1 MVGVCTKER
10 EKMYRIA
17 VCDDEKTLREEV
29 KKLILEWDSTLEV
42 ELFSS
47 GEELLENYR
56 PCQVIFLDIDMGGIN
71 GIEAG
76 KRIRQIDKEVKIV
89 YLTAYRDYVAGAFE
103 VHAFQYMVK
112 PIKREKLFH
121 ILEEIFL
128 YVKKTGEKHILDFH
142 TVKGMVCLPTEEIY
156 YFAYENRRVQMVTG
170 EESYFLADKIG
181 NVLKR
186 MAEFGF
192 SMPHQSFVV
201 NMFHVK
207 NIRNLEIELDNGTLL
222 PLSQK
227 KQKLFKQE
235 LTDYLSQRLK
245 SQRGNV
251 E

>member
-1 MVGVCTKER
+1 
-10 EKMYRIA
+10 MYRIA
-17 VCDDEKTLREEV
+17 VCDDEKMLREEV

-42 ELFSS
+42 ELYSS
-47 GEELLENYR
+47 GEELLDNYR
-56 PCQVIFLDIDMGGIN
+56 ACQVIFLDIDMGGMN

-76 KRIRQIDKEVKIV
+76 KRIRQMDREVKII

-112 PIKREKLFH
+112 PINREKLFL

-128 YVKKTGEKHILDFH
+128 YVRRTEEKHILDFH

-170 EESYFLADKIG
+170 EESYFLADRIG

-207 NIRNLEIELDNGTLL
+207 NIKNQEILLDNGVLL

-235 LTDYLSQRLK
+235 MTDYLSERLK
-245 SQRGNV
+245 SQRGNKK
-251 E
+251 

>member
-1 MVGVCTKER
+1 
-10 EKMYRIA
+10 MYRIA
-17 VCDDEKTLREEV
+17 VCDDEKMLREEV

-42 ELFSS
+42 ELYSS
-47 GEELLENYR
+47 GEELLDNYR
-56 PCQVIFLDIDMGGIN
+56 ACQVIFLDIDMGGMN

-76 KRIRQIDKEVKIV
+76 KRIRQMDREVKII

-112 PIKREKLFH
+112 PINREKLFL

-128 YVKKTGEKHILDFH
+128 YVRRTEEKHILDFH

-170 EESYFLADKIG
+170 EESYFLADRIG

-201 NMFHVK
+201 NLFHVK
-207 NIRNLEIELDNGTLL
+207 NIKNQEILLDNGVLL

-235 LTDYLSQRLK
+235 MTDYLSERLK
-245 SQRGNV
+245 SQRGNKK
-251 E
+251 

>member
-1 MVGVCTKER
+1 MVNTKER
-10 EKMYRIA
+10 KEMYQIA
-17 VCDDEKTLREEV
+17 VCDDEKALREEV
-29 KKLILEWDSTLEV
+29 KKLILEWDSALKV
-42 ELFSS
+42 HLYSS
-47 GEELLENYR
+47 GEDLLDNYL
-56 PCQVIFLDIDMGGIN
+56 PFQVIFLDVEMEGMGGI
-71 GIEAG
+71 ETG
-76 KRIRQIDKEVKIV
+76 KRIRQRDKEVKIV

-112 PIKREKLFH
+112 PVNRERLFH

-128 YVKKTGEKHILDFH
+128 YVKKSEEKHILDFQ

-156 YFAYENRRVQMVTG
+156 YFAYENRRVLMAAG
-170 EESYFLADKIG
+170 EESYYLAEKIG

-201 NMFHVK
+201 NLFHVK
-207 NIRNLEIELDNGTLL
+207 NIRNQEILLDNGAVI

-235 LTDYLSQRLK
+235 MAAYLSERLK
-245 SQRGNV
+245 VQRGNIK
-251 E
+251 

>member
-1 MVGVCTKER
+1 
-10 EKMYRIA
+10 MYRIA
-17 VCDDEKTLREEV
+17 VCDDERTLREEV

-42 ELFSS
+42 ALYSS
-47 GEELLENYR
+47 GEELLDNYR

-71 GIEAG
+71 GIEVG
-76 KRIRQIDKEVKIV
+76 KRIRQMDREVKII

-112 PIKREKLFH
+112 PVSREKLFL

-128 YVKKTGEKHILDFH
+128 YVRRTEEKHILDFH

-156 YFAYENRRVQMVTG
+156 YFAYENRRVLMVTG
-170 EESYFLADKIG
+170 EESYYLADRIG

-207 NIRNLEIELDNGTLL
+207 NIRGQEILLDDGTLL

-227 KQKLFKQE
+227 KQKTFKQE
-235 LTDYLSQRLK
+235 MTDYLSDRLNG
-245 SQRGNV
+245 QRGNMK
-251 E
+251 

>member
-1 MVGVCTKER
+1 
-10 EKMYRIA
+10 MYRIA
-17 VCDDEKTLREEV
+17 VCDDEKMLREEV

-42 ELFSS
+42 ELYSS
-47 GEELLENYR
+47 GEELLDNYR
-56 PCQVIFLDIDMGGIN
+56 ACQVIFLDIDMGGMN

-76 KRIRQIDKEVKIV
+76 KRIRQMDREVKII

-112 PIKREKLFH
+112 PVNREKLFL

-128 YVKKTGEKHILDFH
+128 YVRRTEEKHILDFH

-156 YFAYENRRVQMVTG
+156 YFAYENRRVLMVTG
-170 EESYFLADKIG
+170 EESYYLADRIG

-201 NMFHVK
+201 NLFHVK
-207 NIRNLEIELDNGTLL
+207 NIRGQEILLDDGTLL

-227 KQKLFKQE
+227 KQKTFKQE
-235 LTDYLSQRLK
+235 MTDYLSERLNG
-245 SQRGNV
+245 QRGNTK
-251 E
+251 